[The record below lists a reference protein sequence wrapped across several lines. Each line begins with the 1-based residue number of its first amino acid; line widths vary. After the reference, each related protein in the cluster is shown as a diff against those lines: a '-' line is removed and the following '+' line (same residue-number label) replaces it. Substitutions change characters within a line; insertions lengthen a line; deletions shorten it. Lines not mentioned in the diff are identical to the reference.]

1 MSFPEGQRAGTIE
14 VKAEQWPCIDAGSG
28 TNGTD
33 AWVCDQI
40 SNAEPSVH
48 RPLF

>member
-1 MSFPEGQRAGTIE
+1 MSFPEGQRAETIE
-14 VKAEQWPCIDAGSG
+14 VKTHQWTSIDAGSG

-40 SNAEPSVH
+40 SNAEAGVH
-48 RPLF
+48 WPLF